1 MREINPVNVQRNLQ
15 NAYMMSRELVMYN
28 REIE

>member
-1 MREINPVNVQRNLQ
+1 MREINPFNVQRNLH